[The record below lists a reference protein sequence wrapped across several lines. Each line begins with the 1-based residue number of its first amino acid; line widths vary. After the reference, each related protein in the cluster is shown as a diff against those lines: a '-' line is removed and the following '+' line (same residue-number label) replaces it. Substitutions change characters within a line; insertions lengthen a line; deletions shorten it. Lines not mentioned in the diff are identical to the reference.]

1 MRRLLLSGLLLL
13 ATLAG
18 AQAQCVAVGGVNT
31 VPQVGVSC
39 ASESTVP
46 TFAATAVGL
55 IPAASATDISCLT
68 GSATRVVRLQYLRVA
83 GTGTAITVPLLVK
96 KNASADTGGTLGTGT
111 VLPVPFALDSTNAA
125 ATATTQSWT
134 ANPTVND
141 SAPGIIDAGALF
153 LAATTTSTAMPY
165 VLFDYAER
173 NYSQAP
179 ILRGVAQQ
187 ICLNLNATS
196 PTALL
201 TVSWRWTEQQN

>member
-1 MRRLLLSGLLLL
+1 MKRVLLSLGLWLGLCGL
-13 ATLAG
+13 AS
-18 AQAQCVAVGGVNT
+18 AQCIGVGGVNT

-46 TFAATAVGL
+46 TYGATAVGL

-68 GSATRVVRLQYLRVA
+68 GSASRIVRLQYLRVA

-96 KNASADTGGTLGTGT
+96 KNASADSGGTLGTGT
-111 VLPVPFALDSTNAA
+111 VLPVPYALDSTNVA

-141 SAPGIIDAGALF
+141 SAPGIIDSGALF

-201 TVSWRWTEQQN
+201 TVSWRWTEQPN